1 MEVKDKDARKGGCWW
16 GSSPWLADGLLLSA
30 VSPGSGGYGEREVKG
45 AGRKRGQGGEGGGE
59 RALVFVPSYKDT
71 NAIMR
76 MSCTLTNS
84 TWNQFIP
91 QRLHLQM
98 PHWKLG
104 LEQTKIFPT
113 QGWNPRLLHWQEDSL
128 PLVPP
133 GKPMHLYQSFV
144 YPQGACFNLHLQ
156 KRWCFLGLPMLGAKS
171 QKSQVCSK
179 NQAYVLKLTDF
190 YYSPEQG
197 IFLFLAP
204 HPSLPYSWTLFAG
217 RKNMD
222 FEARNTDPV
231 YIRLYH
237 LMAVW
242 L

>member
-16 GSSPWLADGLLLSA
+16 GSSPRLADGLLLSA

-98 PHWKLG
+98 SHWKLG

-113 QGWNPRLLHWQEDSL
+113 RVEP
-128 PLVPP
+128 
-133 GKPMHLYQSFV
+133 
-144 YPQGACFNLHLQ
+144 
-156 KRWCFLGLPMLGAKS
+156 
-171 QKSQVCSK
+171 
-179 NQAYVLKLTDF
+179 T
-190 YYSPEQG
+190 
-197 IFLFLAP
+197 FLALAGGFFTTSATWEA
-204 HPSLPYSWTLFAG
+204 HAFTSIVCLSSRSLF
-217 RKNMD
+217 
-222 FEARNTDPV
+222 
-231 YIRLYH
+231 
-237 LMAVW
+237 
-242 L
+242 